1 MNEEKCKRCL
11 MFGGKGI
18 FNYDQIVKDHE
29 LPVEY
34 TFYCDDRFT
43 CEKIVEYRKKKVE
56 HYKEISGM
64 GNLLDKSLDNFQV
77 NDG

>member
-11 MFGGKGI
+11 AFGGKGI

-34 TFYCDDRFT
+34 TFRCDYRFT
-43 CEKIVEYRKKKVE
+43 CEKIVEFRQSK
-56 HYKEISGM
+56 
-64 GNLLDKSLDNFQV
+64 
-77 NDG
+77 